1 MSAQLKKIAKDKSGK
16 IRVAIYVR
24 VSTLEQAK
32 EGYSIKE
39 QIKRLKKYCEAM
51 GWIVVKTYVDAG
63 ASGANL
69 ERPAMQ
75 ELISEVDMFDKV
87 VTWKLDRLSRSQK
100 DTLNLIEDIF
110 LPNDVDYT
118 SMTENFDTSTSFGR
132 AMLGI
137 LSVFAQLERERISE
151 RMQMGLQARAE
162 EGKFHGSAFTPIGY
176 DYIDGKL
183 KVNDYE
189 AMQIQEIYKM
199 FLAHTPIYSI
209 ERIMSEKGYKHQHGI
224 WKDKTIRR
232 ILKTKT
238 ILGYTYYKGEWY
250 DGEHDP
256 IIDKETWNKAQDLLN
271 SRNNNIP
278 FSHNSY
284 LSGFLYCKHCTAKY
298 FKYNGTP
305 LKDGTQRPKYG
316 CYSRA
321 KTKHKYVIDP
331 SCKNKIWNMH
341 ELDDKVFNEIRK
353 LVLNPEVIEEMK
365 ENHIPDDNSERIKIL
380 SKKLKELDEQSDRL
394 IDLYTLGK
402 IDSKKIEVRTEAINK
417 EKYKLQSELNSI
429 VVEDVISNEEAIEIA
444 SSLDEA
450 LNNSNMSEVRYI
462 IGELIDK
469 IIIDEDK
476 ITIHWKFV

>member
-1 MSAQLKKIAKDKSGK
+1 MTTSKTIK

-32 EGYSIKE
+32 EGYSIRE

-69 ERPAMQ
+69 NRPAMQ
-75 ELISEVDMFDKV
+75 ELISEVDSFDKV

-100 DTLNLIEDIF
+100 DTLELIEDIF

-162 EGKFHGSAFTPIGY
+162 EGKFHGSSFIPIGY
-176 DYIDGKL
+176 NYIDGKL
-183 KVNDYE
+183 EINDYE
-189 AMQIQEIYKM
+189 AMQIREVYKL
-199 FLAHTPIYSI
+199 FLSHTPIYAI
-209 ERIMSEKGYKHQHGI
+209 ERIMDEKGYKHQHGR
-224 WKDKTIRR
+224 WQDKTIRR
-232 ILKTKT
+232 ILKSKT
-238 ILGYTYYKGEWY
+238 PLGYTYYKGEWY

-256 IIDKETWNKAQDLLN
+256 IIDEETWNKVQELLN
-271 SRNNNIP
+271 NRNNDKP
-278 FSHNSY
+278 FSHSSY
-284 LSGFLYCKHCTAKY
+284 LSGFMYCKHCTAKY

-305 LKDGTQRPKYG
+305 LKDGTPRPKYG

-331 SCKNKIWNMH
+331 SCKNKIWNMD
-341 ELDDKVFNEIRK
+341 ELDNKIFNEIRK
-353 LVLNPEVIEEMK
+353 LVLNPEVVDELK
-365 ENHIPDDNSERIKIL
+365 RNHVPDDNSKQIEILTAKI
-380 SKKLKELDEQSDRL
+380 KELDEQADRL
-394 IDLYTLGK
+394 IDLYSLGK
-402 IDSKKIEVRTEAINK
+402 IDSKKIEIRTETISK
-417 EKYKLQSELNSI
+417 EKYKLQSELNSL
-429 VVEDVISNEEAIEIA
+429 VVEDVLDKEEAIEIA
-444 SSLDEA
+444 ASLDEA
-450 LNNSNMSEVRYI
+450 LNNANISEVRYI
-462 IGELIDK
+462 VGELIDK
-469 IIIDEDK
+469 IVLDNDDIA
-476 ITIHWKFV
+476 IHWKFV